1 MNQAKTEM
9 NQLVEKK
16 DSITHEKKEKIKKF
30 KMKVKKIILD
40 NNGRSDEALKHIF
53 TTLLANT
60 EIEISIDF

>member
-1 MNQAKTEM
+1 M

-16 DSITHEKKEKIKKF
+16 ESITLEKKEKIKKY
-30 KMKVKKIILD
+30 KMKVKKIIFD

-60 EIEISIDF
+60 EIEISIDFKDDILK

>member
-16 DSITHEKKEKIKKF
+16 ESINLEKIDKTKKL
-30 KMKVKKIILD
+30 KMKVNKIILD

-60 EIEISIDF
+60 